1 VPVPLLLRV
10 LGVGVSPMV
19 DFYCVVHEDKAID
32 FVAQLGG
39 KAE

>member
-1 VPVPLLLRV
+1 
-10 LGVGVSPMV
+10 MV